1 MGGGFTDSKRAIEMT
16 RKPAIVAYDIS
27 ANRTRRQVHK
37 ILLEWRLDGQKSV
50 HECVLSPAQAQELFM
65 QLGAVIDPKTD
76 RLLLA
81 WMAPSRAPQARGVG
95 RVDRLSAKLLN
106 LN

>member
-1 MGGGFTDSKRAIEMT
+1 MT

-27 ANRTRRQVHK
+27 ADATRRQVYK

-50 HECVLSPAQAQELFM
+50 HECVLSPAEAQELFL
-65 QLGAVIDPKTD
+65 QLGEAIDPATD

-81 WMAPSRAPQARGVG
+81 WVAPYRALHKRGVG
-95 RVDRLSAKLLN
+95 RIDRLFAELLN
-106 LN
+106 LR

>member
-1 MGGGFTDSKRAIEMT
+1 MA

-27 ANRTRRQVHK
+27 AHHTRRQVRK

-50 HECVLSPAQAQELFM
+50 HECVLSPAEAKELFM
-65 QLGAVIDPKTD
+65 QLGATIDPATD

-81 WMAPSRAPQARGVG
+81 WVAPYRAPQARGVG
-95 RVDRLSAKLLN
+95 RIDRLFTNLLN
-106 LN
+106 LR

>member
-1 MGGGFTDSKRAIEMT
+1 MV

-27 ANRTRRQVHK
+27 ADSTRRQVYK

-50 HECVLSPAQAQELFM
+50 HECVLSPAEAKELFM
-65 QLGAVIDPKTD
+65 QLGDAIDPETD

-81 WMAPSRAPQARGVG
+81 WVAPFRAPQKRGVG
-95 RVDRLSAKLLN
+95 RIDRLFAELLN
-106 LN
+106 LR

>member
-1 MGGGFTDSKRAIEMT
+1 MS

-27 ANRTRRQVHK
+27 ANHTRRQVHK

-50 HECVLSPAQAQELFM
+50 HECVLSPAEAQELFM
-65 QLGAVIDPKTD
+65 QLGAAIDKNTD

-81 WMAPSRAPQARGVG
+81 WVAPYRPLHARGVG
-95 RVDRLSAKLLN
+95 RVDRVFASLLN
-106 LN
+106 LR

>member
-1 MGGGFTDSKRAIEMT
+1 MA

-27 ANRTRRQVHK
+27 ADSTRRQVYK

-50 HECVLSPAQAQELFM
+50 HECVLSPAEAQELFM
-65 QLGAVIDPKTD
+65 QLGGAIDPETD

-81 WMAPSRAPQARGVG
+81 WVAPYRAPQARGTG
-95 RVDRLSAKLLN
+95 RVDRLFADLLN
-106 LN
+106 LR